1 MLSNKTKATV
11 KKIPLLKVRAGPRD
25 KEAWGNRLKEELKA
39 MITVLVVTKHLKRSC
54 HMDVLQKE
62 THMWT
67 NICKKFWSPI
77 DANASDDW
85 YAMMAN
91 DDDHGQMR
99 KLYLV
104 RIIQL
109 SFWFLQRVQ
118 WQYVN
123 NNKENDNDWFFIT
136 PNADGTQY
144 AD

>member
-39 MITVLVVTKHLKRSC
+39 MIT
-54 HMDVLQKE
+54 
-62 THMWT
+62 
-67 NICKKFWSPI
+67 
-77 DANASDDW
+77 
-85 YAMMAN
+85 
-91 DDDHGQMR
+91 
-99 KLYLV
+99 
-104 RIIQL
+104 
-109 SFWFLQRVQ
+109 
-118 WQYVN
+118 YVN